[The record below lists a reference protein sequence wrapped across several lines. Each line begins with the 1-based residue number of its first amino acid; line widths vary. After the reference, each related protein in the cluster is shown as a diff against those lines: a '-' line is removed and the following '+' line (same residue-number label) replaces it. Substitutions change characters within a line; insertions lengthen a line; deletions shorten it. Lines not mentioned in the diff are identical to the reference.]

1 MLRIDKAGHSLTL
14 PLALLLLLGAATGVG
29 RAEETVWQQETR
41 RENGAEAS
49 YRYYFTNERF
59 VIPYQEVLIDGW
71 GEAHYRFKKRDHDE
85 VILDFTVSKRVLTEI
100 RQLLDQLSFLGSSES
115 YQHKKDF
122 SHLGTMTLTVKQ
134 GGREREVVFNYT
146 DNQHVNS
153 LIQIFRGL
161 AVQENR
167 IFEIGL
173 TRSTDPISMP
183 AQLRILENDLK
194 SRNVADPPRFNPIL
208 TELRG
213 DESIPLIARNH
224 ADRLLQMIDR
234 MK

>member
-1 MLRIDKAGHSLTL
+1 MLRIEKPGSYFTL
-14 PLALLLLLGAATGVG
+14 QFAAFLLLGALAGGV
-29 RAEETVWQQETR
+29 RAETPRQHEAR
-41 RENGAEAS
+41 GENGAETS
-49 YRYYFTNERF
+49 YRYYFSNDRF
-59 VIPYQEVLIDGW
+59 VIPYQEVLIDGR
-71 GEAHYRFKKRDHDE
+71 GEAHYRFRKRDQDE
-85 VILDFTVSKRVLTEI
+85 LTLDFAVSKRVLGEI
-100 RQLLDQLSFLGSSES
+100 RQLLDQLAFLGSTES

-146 DNQHVNS
+146 DNPLLNS

-183 AQLRILENDLK
+183 AQLRILESELK
-194 SRNVADPPRFNPIL
+194 SRNVADPPRFNPLL
-208 TELRG
+208 TDLRG